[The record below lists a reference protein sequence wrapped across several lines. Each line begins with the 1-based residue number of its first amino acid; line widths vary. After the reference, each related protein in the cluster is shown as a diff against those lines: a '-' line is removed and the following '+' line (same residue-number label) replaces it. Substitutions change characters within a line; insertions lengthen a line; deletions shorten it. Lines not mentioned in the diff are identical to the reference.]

1 MTSFPDRTS
10 ELPLFMSRP
19 SNAFAMLQDPP
30 GAFMVNCGSPS
41 LAQAQW
47 RKLRNAQSNPRTGL
61 AQGWDASLMCVVR
74 VGAFIYL
81 MDTTN
86 PDAAA
91 YGEALVK
98 LAAEDAAA
106 ETEKR
111 RELRRMR
118 RTATRRATGLRE
130 IRKR

>member
-61 AQGWDASLMCVVR
+61 AQGWDASLMCIVR
-74 VGAFIYL
+74 VGAAIYL
-81 MDTTN
+81 MDTAN
-86 PDAAA
+86 PEAQEF
-91 YGEALVK
+91 GEALVK
-98 LAAEDAAA
+98 LAADDAAA
-106 ETEKR
+106 ETAKR

-118 RTATRRATGLRE
+118 AVAASRAA
-130 IRKR
+130 RKR